1 MYGLIVGIIL
11 FCAILLILVVLMQN
25 PKGGGLSSQFGG
37 SGATQVMGV
46 KKTGDILE
54 KATWGLA
61 IAIVLLSLG
70 TNFVIP
76 VQSDF
81 VDSPNI
87 ENAQQ
92 QNVLP
97 PAVAPGAQGTPQ
109 NNPQLEDLN
118 LLEDDSAS
126 N

>member
-1 MYGLIVGIIL
+1 MYGVIVGLII
-11 FCAILLILVVLMQN
+11 FIALLLVLVVLAQN

-54 KATWGLA
+54 RLTWGLA
-61 IAIVLLSLG
+61 IAILVLTLA
-70 TNFVIP
+70 TNFFIP
-76 VQSDF
+76 EPTEF
-81 VDSPNI
+81 LESPNI
-87 ENAQQ
+87 DRASE

-97 PAVAPGAQGTPQ
+97 PTIQPPLDDNAVAPID
-109 NNPQLEDLN
+109 DLG
-118 LLEDDSAS
+118 LTDDSADTT